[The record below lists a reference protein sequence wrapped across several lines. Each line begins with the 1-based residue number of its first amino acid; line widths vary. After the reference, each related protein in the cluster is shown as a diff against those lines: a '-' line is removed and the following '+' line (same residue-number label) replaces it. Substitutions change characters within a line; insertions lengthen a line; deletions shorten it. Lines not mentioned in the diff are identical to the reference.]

1 MKNTLLE
8 LTDFGGEPIILK
20 SEGIRF
26 VVIPVFELDTYD
38 KDGNPAPSLDS
49 DSMSEMFNRVMF
61 NLECEY
67 SPED

>member
-1 MKNTLLE
+1 MKNTLFE
-8 LTDFGGEPIILK
+8 LTDFGSEPTILK

-49 DSMSEMFNRVMF
+49 ESMSEMFNRTLF

-67 SPED
+67 SSED

>member
-1 MKNTLLE
+1 MKNTLFE
-8 LTDFGGEPIILK
+8 MTDFGSEPIILK
-20 SEGIRF
+20 SDDVRF

-49 DSMSEMFNRVMF
+49 ESMSEMFNRVLF

-67 SPED
+67 SSED